1 MQLTIDKTLA
11 EELLKTLPPDS
22 ELAVDLGEGMTFRG
36 ECVVDCNR
44 FSDDMI
50 QMIIAAAQ
58 KANARGIVIVC
69 NGILKARQDPS
80 GAKITSMKALEDAI
94 VTYLLRGC
102 IDGWLYYKAK
112 DGFFEPMLVGA
123 IQYHPT
129 IPKQQEEHVTLN
141 CYANSKDGQGGTR
154 NRGEI
159 EAASEKIIL
168 RKDQCLGKT
177 VDQILVDMGWYHETP
192 ELKATYEQHFAMF
205 RKMRPRFSEQFVC
218 EGPIDIMEDEESGH
232 GSRYKRLESRNTTG
246 FPFRC
251 VNDEELNEK
260 RTFIDRRRSDFWEVS
275 RKRHKLDEN
284 AFTKLPN
291 ELHIYMY
298 HLDLHQQF
306 WVHVACLKP
315 YVYDTKLGEKLVLPD
330 SHRDLIEVLINDG
343 AILVDDIVQSKS
355 GGTTILSYGP
365 PGLGKTLT
373 AEVYAEVIQK
383 PILKVNAGML
393 GISIEEVEANLKDIL
408 KRVDRWKAI
417 LLLDEADV
425 YIRKRANDLQQN
437 AIVAVFLRTMEYFN
451 GLFFMTTNR
460 GDDVDDAIKSRCIA
474 RIKYSTPDKDNLF
487 LIWKILSKHM
497 GQNLPDALIEE
508 LVRTWPQLSGRDVK
522 ELIKLTMRYVASKK
536 LEYNMDVFRK
546 MGQFRELE

>member
-58 KANARGIVIVC
+58 KADARGIVIVC

-102 IDGWLYYKAK
+102 IDGWLYYKAQ

-123 IQYHPT
+123 IRYHPT
-129 IPKQQEEHVTLN
+129 IPKQQEEHVTIN

-154 NRGEI
+154 SRGEV
-159 EAASEKIIL
+159 EVSSEKIHL
-168 RKDQCLGKT
+168 RKDQCVGKT
-177 VDQILVDMGWYHETP
+177 VDQIFVEMGWYHETP
-192 ELKATYEQHFAMF
+192 ELKAIYEKHFALF
-205 RKMRPRFSEQFVC
+205 RQMRPKFSQQFVC
-218 EGPIDIMEDEESGH
+218 EGPIMIMEDEESSH
-232 GSRYKRLESRNTTG
+232 GSRYKRPEARNTNG

-251 VNDEELNEK
+251 VNDEELNDK
-260 RTFIDRRRSDFWEVS
+260 RTFVDRRRSDFWETS
-275 RKRHKLDEN
+275 RGRHKLDEN
-284 AFTKLPN
+284 AFTKLPHD
-291 ELHIYMY
+291 LRLYMY

-330 SHRDLIEVLINDG
+330 SHRDLIEVLVNDG
-343 AILVDDIVQSKS
+343 AVLVDDIVQGKS

-373 AEVYAEVIQK
+373 AEVYAEVIEK

-393 GISIEEVEANLKDIL
+393 GITIEEVEANLKEIL
-408 KRVDRWKAI
+408 KRVQRWQAI

-425 YIRKRANDLQQN
+425 YIRKRANDLTQN
-437 AIVAVFLRTMEYFN
+437 AIVAVFLRTLEYFN

-460 GDDVDDAIKSRCIA
+460 GDDVDDAIMSRCIA
-474 RIKYSTPDKDNLF
+474 RIHYETPDAKNLYA
-487 LIWKILSKHM
+487 LWKILGKQFGADLEPS
-497 GQNLPDALIEE
+497 LINE
-508 LVRTWPQLSGRDVK
+508 LVEAWPQMSGRDVK
-522 ELIKLTMRYVASKK
+522 ELLKLTMRYVRCRD
-536 LEYNMDVFRK
+536 LEYSLDVFRK
-546 MGQFRELE
+546 MGQFRGLI